1 MKNRTMLEKIHAK
14 VQDWAQARQTVA
26 SWKRDG
32 QRVVF
37 TNGCFDLLHY
47 GHIHYLAQAR
57 ELGDR
62 LAIGLNADSSVRRLK
77 GAGRPINDEHTRRL
91 MLAAL
96 ECVDLVVVFEQ
107 DTPFELISLLTPD
120 VLVKGGDYRPEDI
133 VGADVVLA
141 AGGEVRSLPYIEGYS
156 TTAIEARIRSSGS

>member
-1 MKNRTMLEKIHAK
+1 MLQKIKNKI
-14 VQDWAQARQTVA
+14 QDWAQARRTVEG
-26 SWKRDG
+26 WKAGG

-57 ELGDR
+57 EQGGR
-62 LAIGLNADSSVRRLK
+62 LVVGLNSDASVRRLK
-77 GAGRPINDEHTRRL
+77 GQGRPINTESTRQ
-91 MLAAL
+91 MVMAAL

-107 DTPFELISLLTPD
+107 DTPLELISLLLPD

-133 VGADVVLA
+133 AGSDIVTAR
-141 AGGEVRSLPYIEGYS
+141 GGEVRVLPYIEGYS
-156 TTAIEARIRSSGS
+156 TTSIEKKIRQKGL

>member
-1 MKNRTMLEKIHAK
+1 MLQKIKNKI
-14 VQDWAQARQTVA
+14 QDWAQARRTVEG
-26 SWKRDG
+26 WKAEG

-57 ELGDR
+57 EQGGR
-62 LAIGLNADSSVRRLK
+62 LVVGLNSDASVRRLK
-77 GAGRPINDEHTRRL
+77 GQGRPINTEPTRQ
-91 MLAAL
+91 MVMAAL

-107 DTPFELISLLTPD
+107 DTPLELIGLLLPD

-133 VGADVVLA
+133 AGSDVVTA
-141 AGGEVRSLPYIEGYS
+141 RGGEVRVLPYIEGYS
-156 TTAIEARIRSSGS
+156 TTSIEKKIRQKGL